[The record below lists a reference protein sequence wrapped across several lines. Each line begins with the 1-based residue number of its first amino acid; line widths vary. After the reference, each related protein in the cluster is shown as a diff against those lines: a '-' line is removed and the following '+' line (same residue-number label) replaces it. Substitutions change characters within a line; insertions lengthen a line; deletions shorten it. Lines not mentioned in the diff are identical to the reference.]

1 MVVFGK
7 DESVIRRMHQRRY
20 EKGNGKRW
28 AGQKKRTQA
37 GGAAGSGPT
46 ATNSEGKE
54 RPHSAPL
61 QAQLL
66 TGSGVIV
73 NSGNTTIEA
82 RLGIVKKNRRSNS
95 AIIGLN
101 CVDLTKDDNKD
112 SRKRIIDF
120 IKKETPETGSNKPV
134 KQRANSVPQAQL
146 TALEMEMLQQM
157 EAGRDAN
164 SDDEAIISEES
175 PSDPSQP
182 FVTAPVEGTL
192 CDADITSVDSCITSL
207 LGDLLGTNTESDFLS
222 IFNLS

>member
-7 DESVIRRMHQRRY
+7 EESVIRRMHQRRY
-20 EKGNGKRW
+20 EKTGGKRW

-37 GGAAGSGPT
+37 GGGPT
-46 ATNSEGKE
+46 ASTSDGKE

-66 TGSGVIV
+66 GGTGVV
-73 NSGNTTIEA
+73 GNGSAIEA

-120 IKKETPETGSNKPV
+120 IKQKEVPDTTKPV
-134 KQRANSVPQAQL
+134 CLLVCCFNV
-146 TALEMEMLQQM
+146 
-157 EAGRDAN
+157 
-164 SDDEAIISEES
+164 IIM
-175 PSDPSQP
+175 
-182 FVTAPVEGTL
+182 
-192 CDADITSVDSCITSL
+192 
-207 LGDLLGTNTESDFLS
+207 
-222 IFNLS
+222 